1 MKLAYDEFLHFV
13 VSFTSSCSDATLP
26 ELHQIL
32 NILQQI
38 TFTSPSPLYPR
49 LSSLLVRSWSRL
61 ACLMEAT
68 VDTHRHPWLDRWI
81 EGCSLRHQQLGRYWR
96 APDDLDPEEW
106 PTQITCRLP
115 FLDVPAA
122 TWPRHDV
129 GHRLCD
135 HYDLYTIAPM
145 VVSMITNGL
154 CPRLHGLFTMWRM
167 RKTVNG
173 TDRDGDE
180 RVLLCKLMYRVYY
193 RYPKE
198 ITPELRYHDSKSST
212 YMTMTTY

>member
-1 MKLAYDEFLHFV
+1 MNFCTSWSPSHRPVRTPHCLSSIRFLT
-13 VSFTSSCSDATLP
+13 SF
-26 ELHQIL
+26 
-32 NILQQI
+32 NR
-38 TFTSPSPLYPR
+38 SPSPHLHHYILA